1 MKICL
6 SDRKVIKKSIIMWG
20 GKFMEYGGWPSW
32 QVFTLIFCI
41 ATALAIAIS
50 TRNKNKKDK

>member
-1 MKICL
+1 
-6 SDRKVIKKSIIMWG
+6 
-20 GKFMEYGGWPSW
+20 MEFGGWSSW

-50 TRNKNKKDK
+50 NSHKNKKDE